1 MRAYSRPKDCH
12 RRLQQSIGQFF
23 HQHLAEEQ
31 IYIEHVEM
39 PNRKTAIVYF
49 TLGHSLVL
57 DTETIELVYKKIL
70 DRNLKLRNILL

>member
-1 MRAYSRPKDCH
+1 
-12 RRLQQSIGQFF
+12 
-23 HQHLAEEQ
+23 
-31 IYIEHVEM
+31 M

-70 DRNLKLRNILL
+70 SQKPKIKKHIAVSINLKAIPTLQFQFQASAQ